1 MRGHDPGKRD
11 FDKSAKDWERNQ
23 SRVRMTAALADAVIA
38 RLTLSRDLVA
48 MDYGAGTGLVT
59 LRLQPLVGRIVA
71 ADTSPGMLAVLE
83 QKIAQAGL
91 EKIAVR
97 LWNAETDPL
106 PGERYDVIVSTMTF
120 HHLKEIPRVL
130 RRFHDLLTPGG
141 QIAVADLDTEA
152 GDFHADPAGV
162 WHFGFDRAELQR
174 QFDEAGFSRV
184 RTETAYRLER
194 PGTGGELKEFSLFL
208 LTAVK

>member
-1 MRGHDPGKRD
+1 MRGQDPGKRD

-23 SRVRMTAALADAVIA
+23 SRVRMTTALADAVIA
-38 RLTLSRDLVA
+38 RLTLSRDLIA

-83 QKIAQAGL
+83 QKIAAAGL
-91 EKIAVR
+91 ENIAVR

-106 PGERYDVIVSTMTF
+106 PEERFDVIVSTMTF
-120 HHLKEIPRVL
+120 HHLTEIPRVL
-130 RRFHDLLTPGG
+130 HRFHGLLTPGG
-141 QIAVADLDTEA
+141 QIAVADLDAEA

-174 QFDEAGFSRV
+174 QFDEAGFCRV

-194 PGTGGELKEFSLFL
+194 PGAGGKLKEFSLFL
-208 LTAVK
+208 LSAVK